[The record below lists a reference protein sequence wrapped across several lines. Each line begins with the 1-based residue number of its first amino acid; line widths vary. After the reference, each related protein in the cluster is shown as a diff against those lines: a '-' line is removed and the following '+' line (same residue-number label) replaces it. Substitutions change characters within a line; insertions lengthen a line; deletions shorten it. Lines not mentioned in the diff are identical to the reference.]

1 MTSMLDL
8 VEKMASSG
16 NKVLESA
23 ANDFS
28 KWKKLKHNKQDLEL
42 FLQFNLVHLRF
53 RPKGKSTFKDIV
65 CTSNTRFIKVFS
77 MLRES
82 QKKRA
87 LSTKFDGIKTKDKD
101 SVLTYNLLEGKY
113 NTVDLGWWELVAFI
127 TMSEDNIEV
136 LDKVANEMLK
146 RNVIKDI
153 SESKAKKVKK

>member
-1 MTSMLDL
+1 
-8 VEKMASSG
+8 
-16 NKVLESA
+16 
-23 ANDFS
+23 
-28 KWKKLKHNKQDLEL
+28 
-42 FLQFNLVHLRF
+42 
-53 RPKGKSTFKDIV
+53 
-65 CTSNTRFIKVFS
+65 

-153 SESKAKKVKK
+153 SEPKAKKVKK

>member
-53 RPKGKSTFKDIV
+53 RPKGHAAFKEIV
-65 CTSNTRFIKVFS
+65 CTSNTKFIKVFS
-77 MLRES
+77 ALKES

-87 LSTKFDGIKTKDKD
+87 MAVKSDGIKTKDKD

-136 LDKVANEMLK
+136 LDKVANETLK

-153 SESKAKKVKK
+153 SGPKAKKVKK

>member
-1 MTSMLDL
+1 MLDL

-53 RPKGKSTFKDIV
+53 QPKGHTAFKEIV
-65 CTSNTRFIKVFS
+65 CTSNTKFIKVFS
-77 MLRES
+77 SLKES

-87 LSTKFDGIKTKDKD
+87 MATKFDGIKTKDKD

-146 RNVIKDI
+146 RQIDYDL
-153 SESKAKKVKK
+153 SKRRSK

>member
-1 MTSMLDL
+1 MLDL

-53 RPKGKSTFKDIV
+53 RPKGHTTFKEIV
-65 CTSNTRFIKVFS
+65 CTSNTKFIKVFS
-77 MLRES
+77 ALKES

-87 LSTKFDGIKTKDKD
+87 MAVKSDGIKTKDKD

-146 RNVIKDI
+146 RQIDYDL
-153 SESKAKKVKK
+153 SKRRSK